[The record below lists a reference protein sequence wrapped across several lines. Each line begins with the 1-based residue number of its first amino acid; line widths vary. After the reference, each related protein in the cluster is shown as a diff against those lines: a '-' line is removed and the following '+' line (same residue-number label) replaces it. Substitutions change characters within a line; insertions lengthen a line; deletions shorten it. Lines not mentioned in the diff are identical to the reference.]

1 MRIALVLLA
10 AALAPAADYRTPAG
24 IQTARRTEE
33 GPGTILPGG
42 RLLIPFGKQY
52 TTGPGPFGLAVNGD
66 GSRVVTANGGPDRLS
81 LTFLER
87 DGAAWRTRTMPL
99 AGKAQGD
106 PDEWKSA
113 FMGLAFTTDSSGQE
127 ILFVSEGESGQVRAI
142 DAKTGKTAG
151 RCDLNGDGF
160 TDSYSGDLV
169 IDRKTA
175 MLYVVDQANFRV
187 VAISAPRMRK
197 MGSTRVGRLP
207 FAIAL
212 APDGK
217 RLFVTNIGMFEYQPL
232 PGADPKRPI
241 ETGLS
246 FPAFGFPSKEA
257 REGAR
262 RMTERGAVDVPGLG
276 DPNAPESNSVCVL
289 DIRDSGALKIVRYIR
304 TGLPF
309 GEAIAGG
316 SSPAGI
322 IATTDRIYVTNSTN
336 DTISEIDSGTLRVL
350 RTVELRVP
358 GLERLRGFLPIGLTW
373 EPDHNWLLVAEAGI
387 NAVAVIDASS
397 MKVLG
402 HIPAGWF
409 PTRVAAHGGTVYVT
423 NAKGHGIGPNAT
435 SDAPLPESFQ
445 AERRR
450 GSLSRYPLPETS
462 ALGHLTSEVWRAN
475 GFAPQ
480 ANSVPMPE
488 GLTHS
493 VIIVKENRTF
503 DEVFGDMPAGKVN
516 GAPLLARFGRG
527 VTPNHHSMADR
538 WAISDNFYTDSE
550 VSVDGHHWVVG
561 SYPNAWTESTLM
573 AAYADAKS
581 FRFPTGAHGRL
592 AFAESN
598 SSVHPEEQ
606 PEAGSLWH
614 HLERNGISFR
624 NFGEGFELAGV
635 YEGEGVKPTGARYFT
650 NVPMPEPL
658 FRNTS
663 REYPNFNTNIPD
675 QFRASQFIREM
686 DDRYRKPGRP
696 LPRLLFIHL
705 PNDHTAKARP
715 EDGYASGKSY
725 LADNDYALGRI
736 LEYLSKT
743 PEWRHMAVFVTEDDA
758 QSGVDHVDAH
768 RTVLMV
774 ASPYAKRGY
783 VSHENS
789 SFPGMLKTVLR
800 ILGLPPLNL
809 YDATATDLSDCFM
822 AEPDFTPYRLLP
834 VDPAIFR
841 PDDAR
846 EPKDPRPGP
855 KMDDPREIQRQH
867 RERQ

>member
-10 AALAPAADYRTPAG
+10 AALALAADYRTPAG
-24 IQTARRTEE
+24 TRTARRTEE
-33 GPGTILPGG
+33 GAGTILPGG
-42 RLLIPFGKQY
+42 RLLLPFGKQY

-87 DGAAWRTRTMPL
+87 DGAEWRTRTISL
-99 AGKAQGD
+99 GGKDRGD
-106 PDEWKSA
+106 ADEWKSA
-113 FMGLAFTTDSSGQE
+113 FMGLAFTTDSNGRE

-142 DAKTGKTAG
+142 DAKTGTTAG

-160 TDSYSGDLV
+160 ADSYSGDLAL
-169 IDRKTA
+169 DRNKGV
-175 MLYVVDQANFRV
+175 LYVVDQANFRV
-187 VAISAPRMRK
+187 AAISTVGMRK
-197 MGSTRVGRLP
+197 LGSTRVGRLP

-212 APDGK
+212 APDGQ
-217 RLFVTNIGMFEYQPL
+217 RLYVTNVGMFEYKPL
-232 PGADPKRPI
+232 PGADAKRPI

-246 FPAFGFPSKEA
+246 FPAFGFPSQAA
-257 REGAR
+257 RDG
-262 RMTERGAVDVPGLG
+262 TKGVPGLG

-289 DIRDSGALKIVRYIR
+289 DTGGGGAPKIVRFVR

-309 GEAIAGG
+309 GNAIAGG
-316 SSPAGI
+316 SSPAGVF
-322 IATTDRIYVTNSTN
+322 ATADRIYVTNSTN

-350 RTVELRVP
+350 RTAELRAP
-358 GLERLRGFLPIGLTW
+358 GLERLRGFLPIGLAW
-373 EPDHNWLLVAEAGI
+373 EPRHNWLLVAEAGV
-387 NAVAVIDASS
+387 NAVAVIDARS

-409 PTRVAAHGGTVYVT
+409 PTRVVVNGETVYVT

-435 SDAPLPESFQ
+435 PDAPLPESFQ
-445 AERRR
+445 AVRRR
-450 GSLSRYPLPETS
+450 GTLSRYALPEVS
-462 ALGHLTSEVWRAN
+462 ALGRLTSEVWRAN
-475 GFAPQ
+475 GFVSQSDPA
-480 ANSVPMPE
+480 PMPE
-488 GLTHS
+488 GLTHV

-503 DEVFGDMPAGKVN
+503 DEVFGDMPASKVN
-516 GAPLLARFGRG
+516 GAPKLARFGRG
-527 VTPNHHSMADR
+527 VTPNHHAMADQ

-573 AAYADAKS
+573 AAYAGEKS
-581 FRFPTGAHGRL
+581 FRFPTGAPGRL
-592 AFAESN
+592 SFAESN

-614 HLERNGISFR
+614 HLDRNGISFR

-635 YEGEGVKPTGARYFT
+635 YEDEGEKPTGARYLT

-663 REYPNFNTNIPD
+663 REYPGFNTNIPD
-675 QFRASQFIREM
+675 QFRASQFIHEM
-686 DDRYRKPGRP
+686 EGRP

-715 EDGYASGKSY
+715 EDGYASAKSY

-736 LEYLSKT
+736 VEFLSKT

-809 YDATATDLSDCFM
+809 YDAAAADLSGCFKT
-822 AEPDFTPYRLLP
+822 EPDFTPYQLLP
-834 VDPAIFR
+834 VDRAIFR
-841 PDDAR
+841 PEDAR
-846 EPKDPRPGP
+846 EPKDPRPGA

>member
-1 MRIALVLLA
+1 MRIAFVLVA
-10 AALAPAADYRTPAG
+10 AALASAADYRTPAG
-24 IQTARRTEE
+24 TQTARRTED

-66 GSRVVTANGGPDRLS
+66 GSRVVTSNGGPDRLS

-87 DGAAWRTRTMPL
+87 EGAAWRTRTVAL
-99 AGKAQGD
+99 DGKAQGD
-106 PDEWKSA
+106 PDEWRSA
-113 FMGLAFTTDSSGQE
+113 FMGLAFTHDSTGRE
-127 ILFVSEGESGQVRAI
+127 ILFVSEGESGQIRAI

-160 TDSYSGDLV
+160 ADSYSGDLV
-169 IDRKTA
+169 LDRKTA
-175 MLYVVDQANFRV
+175 RLYVVDQANFRV
-187 VAISAPRMRK
+187 VAISTSDMRK
-197 MGSTRVGRLP
+197 IGSTRVGRLP

-217 RLFVTNIGMFEYQPL
+217 RLYVTNVGMFEYKPL
-232 PGADPKRPI
+232 PDADPKRPI

-246 FPAFGFPSKEA
+246 FPAFGFPSNDA
-257 REGAR
+257 RAGAR
-262 RMTERGAVDVPGLG
+262 RMTEHGAMNVPGLG
-276 DPNAPESNSVCVL
+276 DPNADESNSICVL
-289 DIRDSGALKIVRYIR
+289 DVGNGRTPKAVRFIR

-309 GEAIAGG
+309 GGAIVGG
-316 SSPAGI
+316 SSPSGI
-322 IATTDRIYVTNSTN
+322 VATSDRIYVTNSTN
-336 DTISEIDSGTLRVL
+336 DSVSEIDSETLRVL
-350 RTVELRVP
+350 RTAQLRAP

-373 EPDHNWLLVAEAGI
+373 EPDHKWLLVAEAGI
-387 NAVAVIDASS
+387 NAVAVIDAAA

-409 PTRVAAHGGTVYVT
+409 PTRVEAQGGTVYVT

-435 SDAPLPESFQ
+435 ADAALPESFQ

-450 GSLSRYPLPETS
+450 GSLSRYELPEIST
-462 ALGHLTSEVWRAN
+462 LEHLTAEVWRAN

-480 ANSVPMPE
+480 SDAAEIPE
-488 GLTHS
+488 GLTHA

-503 DEVFGDMPAGKVN
+503 DEVFGDMPAVN
-516 GAPLLARFGRG
+516 GAPALARFGRS
-527 VTPNHHSMADR
+527 VTPNHHAIADR
-538 WAISDNFYTDSE
+538 FAVSDNFYTDSE

-561 SYPNAWTESTLM
+561 SYPNAWTESSLM
-573 AAYADAKS
+573 AAYAGAKS
-581 FRFPTGAHGRL
+581 FRFPTGAPGRL
-592 AFAESN
+592 GFAESN

-624 NFGEGFELAGV
+624 NFGEGFELAGI

-663 REYPNFNTNIPD
+663 RAYPNFNTNIPD

-686 DDRYRKPGRP
+686 DQLYVKPGRP
-696 LPRLLFIHL
+696 MPRLLFLHL

-715 EDGYASGKSY
+715 EDGYASEKSY
-725 LADNDYALGRI
+725 LADNDLALGRI
-736 LEYLSKT
+736 LEYLSQT

-768 RTVLMV
+768 RTVLLV
-774 ASPYAKRGY
+774 ASPFAKRGY

-800 ILGLPPLNL
+800 ILRLPPLNL
-809 YDATATDLSDCFM
+809 YDATAADLSGCFL
-822 AEPDFTPYRLLP
+822 AEPDFTPYRALP
-834 VDPAIFR
+834 VDAAIFK
-841 PDDAR
+841 PETAR
-846 EPKDPRPGP
+846 EPRDPRPGP

-867 RERQ
+867 RERE